1 MQTPTPPNLTRIRG
15 MLIFFMIALVIS
27 GATAFPVYS
36 ELRWMLTGNK
46 SYQGPGRDWLM
57 QVWQGV
63 SDTQHTYPFLFY
75 GFDWLAFA
83 HLVIAMLF
91 IGPYKDPV
99 RNKWIIDWA
108 MLTCISVLPL
118 ALIAGPIRGI
128 PWYHIVVDC
137 CFGIFGLIPLALLRR
152 WIRQMEFAR

>member
-1 MQTPTPPNLTRIRG
+1 MQTPTPPGLSRIRG
-15 MLIFFMIALVIS
+15 MLIFFMIALVVS
-27 GATAFPVYS
+27 GATAFPVYA
-36 ELRWMLTGNK
+36 ELRWALTGDNP
-46 SYQGPGRDWLM
+46 YQGPGRDWLM

-91 IGPYKDPV
+91 IGPYRDPV
-99 RNKWIIDWA
+99 RNKWVIDWA
-108 MLTCISVLPL
+108 MLACISVLPL
-118 ALIAGPIRGI
+118 ALIAGSIRGI

-137 CFGIFGLIPLALLRR
+137 CFGIFGLIPLSLLRR
-152 WIRQMEFAR
+152 WIRQLEISR